1 MEISPSDLGYDSFLS
16 FRWWFQPK
24 MQTSEPP
31 VEHTIHSRQVE
42 IVVSFSERYAELGLE
57 LR

>member
-1 MEISPSDLGYDSFLS
+1 
-16 FRWWFQPK
+16 